1 MSFPAKH
8 FLSRKENHPLRLL
21 SYFLKSAEKNWI
33 NGNLFLGSY
42 TGYKTEKMEKTLEKM
57 EKYSDFICGTVLE
70 QTKYS
75 GTVPN

>member
-1 MSFPAKH
+1 MGISFWEVITVIKRKKWKKH
-8 FLSRKENHPLRLL
+8 W
-21 SYFLKSAEKNWI
+21 KN
-33 NGNLFLGSY
+33 G
-42 TGYKTEKMEKTLEKM
+42 KKP

>member
-1 MSFPAKH
+1 LFSNPQK
-8 FLSRKENHPLRLL
+8 
-21 SYFLKSAEKNWI
+21 KNWI

-42 TGYKTEKMEKTLEKM
+42 TSYKTKKMEKTLEKP

-70 QTKYS
+70 QTKYF